1 MGLGEPDTFKEATVE
16 QLMAHAG
23 ANKITRQELALIE
36 TPEATDTFRPIPH
49 VELVESLVETL
60 SFRHIQVLKEEFAV
74 SPDGMKM
81 FGLLEL
87 DATFLDC
94 RFSIGVRNAHD
105 KSMRL
110 GLVAGYRVFVCDN
123 MAFVGDYKPLL
134 AKHSKHFD
142 LTESISI
149 GVDKIQRNFE
159 PLTKQVEGWQ
169 QTVMT
174 DQAAKNVIYD
184 AFVLGGFPR
193 NAMMGVHQHYF
204 EPKYDDFK
212 ARTYWSL
219 SNAFTSA
226 FKKLKPVPQYQA
238 TAKLGKFLGA
248 YAPPF

>member
-1 MGLGEPDTFKEATVE
+1 MEITDPSRLLGK
-16 QLMAHAG
+16 
-23 ANKITRQELALIE
+23 NKIGRQELALIE

-49 VELVESLVETL
+49 HELVNALTETL
-60 SFRHIQVLKEEFAV
+60 SFRHIEVVKDEFAV
-74 SPDGMKM
+74 SFDGMKM

-94 RFSIGVRNAHD
+94 RFSIGIRNAHD

-110 GLVAGYRVFVCDN
+110 GLVAGYRVFVCEN
-123 MAFVGDYKPLL
+123 MAFVGDYSPLQ

-142 LTESISI
+142 LIESISV

-159 PLTKQVEGWQ
+159 PLSKQVEGWQ
-169 QTVMT
+169 QTAVT
-174 DQAAKNVIYD
+174 DEAAKNVIYD

-193 NAMMGVHQHYF
+193 NAMFSVHKHYF
-204 EPKYDDFK
+204 EPAIDAFQP
-212 ARTYWSL
+212 RTFWSL

-226 FKKLKPVPQYQA
+226 FKKLRPVSQYQA
-238 TAKLGKFLGA
+238 TAKLGKFLGR

>member
-1 MGLGEPDTFKEATVE
+1 MENHGT
-16 QLMAHAG
+16 LMAHAG

-36 TPEATDTFRPIPH
+36 TPESTDTFHPVAHHQLIDT
-49 VELVESLVETL
+49 LTETL
-60 SFRHIQVLKEEFAV
+60 SFRHIQVVKDEYAV

-123 MAFVGDYKPLL
+123 MAFVGDYSPLQ

-142 LTESISI
+142 LIESISV

-159 PLTKQVEGWQ
+159 PLSKQVEGWT
-169 QTVMT
+169 QTRVA
-174 DQAAKNVIYD
+174 DEAAKNVIYD
-184 AFVLGGFPR
+184 AFVMGGFPR
-193 NAMMGVHQHYF
+193 NAMIGVHNNYF
-204 EPKYDDFK
+204 HPEIEEFK
-212 ARTYWSL
+212 PRSFWSL

-238 TAKLGKFLGA
+238 TAKLGKFLGR